1 MLSIAEENYIKAIYV
16 FQEEMGMKSVNTN
29 AIAERVQTSAASVTD
44 MLKKLAIKKLIYHQK
59 YKGVSLSK
67 KGMTEALKLIRK
79 HRIWETFLFEHL
91 NFNWEEIH
99 DLAEELEHIN
109 SIELTDR
116 LHDYLNKPKHDP
128 HGDPIP
134 DINGKLPVVKPMSV
148 LKLNVDEVGKVI
160 ALENDSLEFQNHLK
174 QLNIHIGSVIKIN
187 DILSFDNSRVISSP
201 EGVKNTLSKD
211 VCEQLI
217 VAKV

>member
-1 MLSIAEENYIKAIYV
+1 MLSKAEENYLKAIYV
-16 FQEEMGMKSVNTN
+16 LQEEMGMKAVNTN
-29 AIAERVQTSAASVTD
+29 AIAQRVQTSAASVTD
-44 MLKKLAIKKLIYHQK
+44 MLKKLAVKKLLYHQK

-67 KGMTEALKLIRK
+67 KGMEEALKLIRK
-79 HRIWETFLFEHL
+79 HRIWETFLYEHL

-109 SIELTDR
+109 SVELINR
-116 LHDYLNKPKHDP
+116 LHAYLDKPKHDP

-134 DINGKLPVVKPMSV
+134 DINGRLPLVQPISL
-148 LKLNVDEVGKVI
+148 LKLKVDEVGKII
-160 ALENDSLEFQNHLK
+160 ALENDSAEFQNHLK
-174 QLNIHIGSVIKIN
+174 QLKINIGSVIKIN
-187 DILSFDNSRVISSP
+187 DVLSFDNSRVISTP
-201 EGVKNTLSKD
+201 DGYKNTLSKE